1 VKWFR
6 IFLLFGTLCLG
17 SLSGTAQVR
26 APRVE
31 TVKFDWYT
39 DLISRNTDTTLV
51 INFWA
56 TWCVPCVAELPYFE
70 QLGATYANRK
80 LAVYLVSL
88 DFVKKKEEVLV
99 PFLEKRKIQSRVVLL
114 NEPNYNAW
122 IDRVDSSWSGALPA
136 TLIIN
141 NSQKLYHFLEKE
153 VTFAE
158 LDSLV
163 YKTLSP

>member
-1 VKWFR
+1 MKWFR
-6 IFLLFGTLCLG
+6 IFLLVVTLFLD

-26 APRVE
+26 GHRVE

-39 DLISRNTDTTLV
+39 DLISRKTDTTLV
-51 INFWA
+51 LNFWA

-70 QLGATYANRK
+70 QLRATYANRK

-88 DFVKKKEEVLV
+88 DFVKKKDEVLV
-99 PFLEKRKIQSRVVLL
+99 PFLEKRNIQSSVVLL

-141 NSQKLYHFLEKE
+141 NNQKLYHFLEKE

-163 YKTLSP
+163 SKTLIP